1 MFSVLFF
8 LNLGRWNFLTLFLHC
23 LKEIFTF
30 GMAYDIITV
39 VMVTPGSDNERGC
52 DYSLQY
58 LGQLQLHSAEPL

>member
-1 MFSVLFF
+1 
-8 LNLGRWNFLTLFLHC
+8 
-23 LKEIFTF
+23 
-30 GMAYDIITV
+30 MAYDIITV